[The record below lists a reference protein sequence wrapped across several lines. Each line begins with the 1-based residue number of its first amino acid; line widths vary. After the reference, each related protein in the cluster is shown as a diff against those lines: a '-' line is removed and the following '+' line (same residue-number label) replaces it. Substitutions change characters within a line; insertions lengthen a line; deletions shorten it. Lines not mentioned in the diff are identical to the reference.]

1 MTLLRTATA
10 GVLLSVL
17 SAGPA
22 QAADEVGLSRTG
34 EVWAPTLS
42 GVLFDSPHRWVPGDA
57 ETRGFLVRNQ
67 GPSAATMTI
76 RVETTDPDALLAADD
91 VVLRARLAGQPWH
104 DLAAGTRRTLTTE
117 VLPTRGIRRVEVQVR
132 FLASSTNRSETR
144 RLPLRFVV
152 TLTDAATGRGPSVP
166 GGEIP
171 AAGSTLQPRTLATAV
186 ALIGVGFLLMRR
198 RRKENPHG

>member
-34 EVWAPTLS
+34 AVWEPSLS
-42 GVLFDSPHRWVPGDA
+42 GVLFGTPHRWVPGDS

-117 VLPTRGIRRVEVQVR
+117 VLPTRGTRRVEVQVS

-152 TLTDAATGRGPSVP
+152 TLTDAAADPGSH

-171 AAGSTLQPRTLATAV
+171 AAGSTLQPSTLATAV

>member
-1 MTLLRTATA
+1 MTLFRTATA
-10 GVLLSVL
+10 GVLLTVL
-17 SAGPA
+17 AAGPA

-34 EVWAPTLS
+34 EVWAPSLS
-42 GVLFDSPHRWVPGDA
+42 GVLFDSPHRWVPGDS

-104 DLAAGTRRTLTTE
+104 DLAAGTRQALTTE
-117 VLPTRGIRRVEVQVR
+117 VLPTRGTRRVEVQVR

-152 TLTDAATGRGPSVP
+152 TLTDAAAGPGSH

-171 AAGSTLQPRTLATAV
+171 AAGSTLQPHTLATAV